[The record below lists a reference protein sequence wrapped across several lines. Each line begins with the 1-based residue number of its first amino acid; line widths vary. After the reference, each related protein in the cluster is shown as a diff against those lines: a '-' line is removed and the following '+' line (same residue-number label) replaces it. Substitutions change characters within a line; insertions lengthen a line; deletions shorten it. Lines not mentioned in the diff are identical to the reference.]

1 MGAHYKGFEKF
12 NAFNALTF
20 SGKGFPGVRSPLHCY
35 PSLIASLSYHSYCLF
50 HLIVLSILMSLGAG
64 LPAPAFMVL
73 SLFYI
78 NTFKPLNAF
87 IALNPYLWARVGVEG
102 WIAV

>member
-1 MGAHYKGFEKF
+1 
-12 NAFNALTF
+12 
-20 SGKGFPGVRSPLHCY
+20 
-35 PSLIASLSYHSYCLF
+35 
-50 HLIVLSILMSLGAG
+50 
-64 LPAPAFMVL
+64 MVL